1 MQHALLQNASK
12 WLAACLIETAEKHAK
27 RLCSDAETKMAHR
40 RTEHYGRLLSK
51 DVTDWNASKQLI
63 EIRVD
68 ADEELRMLSK
78 CKAAIWCAQV
88 FGWNAKEF
96 TNGFA
101 SELRRV
107 LGDEPRR
114 LEEAV
119 DDLRKRQDSWKS
131 IIKKIRR
138 FRKPFTLMEVFYVLH
153 ERSGLELASL
163 AIGVLLLLGALKMFF
178 FYQAAADQ
186 FVHTYWT
193 WDDIIIQGINIVLP
207 AVLALF
213 ILEGLFR
220 FYHSVCERLVLT
232 QSTSTRQGIR
242 RFPQRVAEVLGMTFL
257 AFFLWFWRHQLLSAL
272 LVFLFFLFLA
282 SWWGYFKGIEVWR
295 EFDTDDG
302 GQQVAT
308 VLDGTIL
315 RNVHLVG
322 TTSRTAVFLQVTTE
336 LINPKDRENQNEQ
349 EKEQAGS
356 TSDRPY
362 TYAKV
367 LKVLFCTLSGVCGT
381 DTLKRFKAN
390 FCKLPRV
397 CGIGVI
403 KDFVEPRQKPRCQ
416 NEHQQRTN
424 FSKESGLMRDIDLEQ
439 AEDNTDVKQCQ
450 ILVLD
455 RALIVCHSEG
465 DACLE
470 LQNTSPLDKIKQI
483 LENRTSDFIN
493 SQPDGTLS
501 S

>member
-12 WLAACLIETAEKHAK
+12 WLAACSIQTAEKHAK
-27 RLCSDAETKMAHR
+27 RLRSDAETKMAYKR
-40 RTEHYGRLLSK
+40 AEHYGRLLSK
-51 DVTDWNASKQLI
+51 DVTDWSASKQLI

-78 CKAAIWCAQV
+78 CKAMIWCAKV

-96 TNGFA
+96 TNDFA

-107 LGDEPRR
+107 LGDKPQSI
-114 LEEAV
+114 EEAV
-119 DDLRKRQDSWKS
+119 YGLRKRQDSWKS

-138 FRKPFTLMEVFYVLH
+138 FRKPFTLMEVFYALH

-207 AVLALF
+207 AMLALF
-213 ILEGLFR
+213 ILEGLSR
-220 FYHSVCERLVLT
+220 FYHSVSERLVLT
-232 QSTSTRQGIR
+232 QSTSTRRGIR
-242 RFPQRVAEVLGMTFL
+242 RLPQRVAEVLGMFFL
-257 AFFLWFWRHQLLSAL
+257 AIFLWFWRRQLLSAL
-272 LVFLFFLFLA
+272 SIFLLFLFLA
-282 SWWGYFKGIEVWR
+282 SWWGHFKGIEIWQ
-295 EFDTDDG
+295 EFDDNG

-315 RNVHLVG
+315 RNVYLVG
-322 TTSRTAVFLQVTTE
+322 TTSRTAVFLQETTE
-336 LINPKDRENQNEQ
+336 VKNPEDRENQNEQ
-349 EKEQAGS
+349 KKEQARP
-356 TSDRPY
+356 TSEGPY
-362 TYAKV
+362 TYPKV
-367 LKVLFCTLSGVCGT
+367 LKVLFCTLSG
-381 DTLKRFKAN
+381 A
-390 FCKLPRV
+390 

-416 NEHQQRTN
+416 KEHQQRTS
-424 FSKESGLMRDIDLEQ
+424 FSNEPGLMRDIDLEQ

-470 LQNTSPLDKIKQI
+470 LQKTSPLDKIKQI

-501 S
+501 V